1 MTEATNSSTLLSSAW
16 EVFGLFMIPVGGGIP
31 AGVVLAKKRGLSW
44 IIMTILYFISDIC
57 LAFLFEPIT
66 MLFVAAG
73 KRSPLLARVKE
84 AMKKSVKK
92 QSANYGVNLGP
103 LSLIM
108 LSFGVDPMTG
118 RSAALAA
125 GHGFVA
131 GWALA
136 IIGDMFFFLMIM
148 ASTLWLE
155 GILGDGT
162 ATTLIIMVAMMLGPG
177 LVRKVRDRFRA
188 SQTKSSQSLP

>member
-1 MTEATNSSTLLSSAW
+1 MAAATNSTNLLTSAW
-16 EVFGLFMIPVGGGIP
+16 EVFVLFMIPVGGGIP

-44 IIMTILYFISDIC
+44 MMMTVLYFISDIC

-73 KRSPLLARVKE
+73 KRSPFLARIKE
-84 AMKKSVKK
+84 AMKQSVKK
-92 QSANYGVNLGP
+92 QSSNYGVNLGP
-103 LSLIM
+103 FALIM
-108 LSFGVDPMTG
+108 LLFGVDPMTG

-131 GWALA
+131 GWTLA
-136 IIGDMFFFLMIM
+136 ILGDMVFFLLLM

-162 ATTLIIMVAMMLGPG
+162 LTTLIIMVAMMLGPG
-177 LVRKVRDRFRA
+177 LVRKARERWR
-188 SQTKSSQSLP
+188 SWQTKSSQSTL